1 MVPPPML
8 KLATVSHKPSDF
20 GRVDNYRRSDHFNN
34 WRHSDRIHNNTPG
47 SRPLQQLAS
56 LLPVCISIDSEISLF
71 DSSLL
76 DYLDQIDISDLD
88 NYVFSSSPNSSPSS
102 SPPPVLEQATGKNIR
117 LSTRER
123 QALLSARACPPSSTS
138 AGASGPPRPS
148 GKNLHLTARQRQ
160 QLFAAHAPSSP
171 AGASA
176 PPRPSGKNLH
186 LTARQRQQ
194 LFAAH
199 APSSPAGA
207 SPPASGP
214 RHPQPLPLRSNLGH
228 LRRRRRRTVRPVR
241 TRSTRQTRRQR
252 NQLASIALRAVSL
265 FAELVQLIL

>member
-34 WRHSDRIHNNTPG
+34 WRHSDRIHNNTPV

-76 DYLDQIDISDLD
+76 DNLDQIDISDLD

-102 SPPPVLEQATGKNIR
+102 SPPPVLERVTGKNIR

-123 QALLSARACPPSSTS
+123 QALLSARARPAS
-138 AGASGPPRPS
+138 APQRPS
-148 GKNLHLTARQRQ
+148 GKNLHLTARERE
-160 QLFAAHAPSSP
+160 QLFAAHAPSAP
-171 AGASA
+171 VGASA
-176 PPRPSGKNLH
+176 PQRPSGKNLH
-186 LTARQRQQ
+186 LTAWEREQ

-199 APSSPAGA
+199 APSAPAGA

-228 LRRRRRRTVRPVR
+228 LRRRRRRTVRPLR
-241 TRSTRQTRRQR
+241 IRSTRQTCGQR